1 MSRNFPRLALI
12 LAAALWAAACES
24 TKSANPLSPTVAGPI
39 PGVNITQPKLL
50 EPGSGWEVNA
60 DKQPLTLLIENA
72 SSNGVRPLSYLFEVA
87 TDPNFRS
94 KVLSKSGVAP
104 GPGGR
109 TSLTLASKLPA
120 NKTYYW
126 HARAQDGANT
136 GAFSPTVSFKLME
149 PVVIERPVPISPVNG
164 DQTDTTPVLRFRN
177 AERSGPVGS
186 ISYRVEVSRNT
197 QFTAIAWNGR
207 TGEHSGSDTTIT
219 AAGLAAGTTYFWRA
233 RASDSSHNGPWS
245 STTHFVTAASPD
257 DGGGGG
263 GGGGGGFGG
272 SCASRDGDYI
282 ARCISAKYPR
292 YLRAGVTLSQRKANM
307 TFLRNRMIEAAICG
321 GLDVGL
327 NLKRGGP
334 DISIDFVAERR
345 GGTTIGHDIGIDY
358 DNTSRPLRLT
368 WSHWPRGDYKRYSPR
383 PTCQ

>member
-1 MSRNFPRLALI
+1 MSRNFPRLALVF
-12 LAAALWAAACES
+12 AATLWVAACES

-50 EPGSGWEVNA
+50 EPGNGWEVNA

-94 KVLSKSGVAP
+94 KVLSKGGVAP

-109 TSLTLASKLPA
+109 TSLRLANRLPA

-126 HARAQDGANT
+126 HALAGDGANT
-136 GAFSPTVSFKLME
+136 GTFSPTVSFKLME
-149 PVVIERPVPISPVNG
+149 PIVIDRPVPISPVNG
-164 DQTDTTPVLRFRN
+164 EQTDTTPVLRFRN
-177 AERSGPVGS
+177 ADRSGPVGA
-186 ISYRVEVSRNT
+186 ISYRAQVSRNT
-197 QFTAIAWNGR
+197 QFTALVWTGR
-207 TGEHSGSDTTIT
+207 TGEHNGSDTTIQ
-219 AAGLAAGTTYFWRA
+219 AGTLTAGSTFFWRV
-233 RASDSSHNGPWS
+233 RAEASGHDGPWS
-245 STTHFVTAASPD
+245 NTTHLVTAAAPD
-257 DGGGGG
+257 DGGG

-272 SCASRDGDYI
+272 SCASRDGNYI

-307 TFLRNRMIEAAICG
+307 MFLRDRMIEAAICG

-334 DISIDFVAERR
+334 EISVDFVAERR

-358 DNTSRPLRLT
+358 DNTSAPLRLW
-368 WSHWPRGDYKRYSPR
+368 WSNRPRGDYKRYPTR
-383 PTCQ
+383 PNCQ

>member
-12 LAAALWAAACES
+12 LAATLWAAACES

-94 KVLSKSGVAP
+94 KVLSRGGVAP
-104 GPGGR
+104 GSGGR
-109 TSLTLASKLPA
+109 TSLRLASKLPA

-164 DQTDTTPVLRFRN
+164 GQTDTTPVLRFRN

-207 TGEHSGSDTTIT
+207 TGEHGGSDTTIT
-219 AAGLAAGTTYFWRA
+219 TGALAAGTTYFWRA
-233 RASDSSHNGPWS
+233 RASDSRHDGPWS
-245 STTHFVTAASPD
+245 STTHFVTAAPPD
-257 DGGGGG
+257 DGGG

-292 YLRAGVTLSQRKANM
+292 YLRAGVTLSKRKANM
-307 TFLRNRMIEAAICG
+307 AFLRNRMIEAAICG

-368 WSHWPRGDYKRYSPR
+368 WSHWPRGDYKRYLPR
-383 PTCQ
+383 PTCP

>member
-1 MSRNFPRLALI
+1 MIRNFPRLALI
-12 LAAALWAAACES
+12 LAATLTVTACES

-94 KVLSKSGVAP
+94 KVLSK
-104 GPGGR
+104 
-109 TSLTLASKLPA
+109 
-120 NKTYYW
+120 
-126 HARAQDGANT
+126 DGANT

-164 DQTDTTPVLRFRN
+164 DQTDTTPTLRFRN
-177 AERSGPVGS
+177 ADRSGPVGS
-186 ISYRVEVSRNT
+186 ISYRVEVSRNA

-207 TGEHSGSDTTIT
+207 TGERGGSDTTIT
-219 AAGLAAGTTYFWRA
+219 TGALAAGTTYFWRA
-233 RASDSSHNGPWS
+233 RASDSSHDGPWS
-245 STTHFVTAASPD
+245 NATHFVTAAAAPPPD
-257 DGGGGG
+257 DG

-272 SCASRDGDYI
+272 SCASRDGNYI

-292 YLRAGVTLSQRKANM
+292 YLRAGVTLSQRQANM
-307 TFLRNRMIEAAICG
+307 MFLRDRMIEAAICG

-334 DISIDFVAERR
+334 AISIDFVAERR

-358 DNTSRPLRLT
+358 DNTSAPLRLW
-368 WSHWPRGDYKRYSPR
+368 WSNRPRGDYKRYPTR

>member
-1 MSRNFPRLALI
+1 MIRNFPRLALI
-12 LAAALWAAACES
+12 LAATLTVTACES

-94 KVLSKSGVAP
+94 KVLSKGGVAP
-104 GPGGR
+104 GRGGR
-109 TSLTLASKLPA
+109 TSLRLANKLPA
-120 NKTYYW
+120 NRTYYW
-126 HARAQDGANT
+126 RALAGDGANT

-164 DQTDTTPVLRFRN
+164 DQTDTTPTLRFRN
-177 AERSGPVGS
+177 ADRSGPVGS
-186 ISYRVEVSRNT
+186 ISYRVEVSRNA

-207 TGEHSGSDTTIT
+207 TGERGGSDTTIT
-219 AAGLAAGTTYFWRA
+219 TGALAAGTTYFWRA
-233 RASDSSHNGPWS
+233 RASDSSHDGPWS
-245 STTHFVTAASPD
+245 NATHFVTAAAAPPPD
-257 DGGGGG
+257 DG

-272 SCASRDGDYI
+272 SCASRDGNYI

-292 YLRAGVTLSQRKANM
+292 YLRAGVTLSQRQANM
-307 TFLRNRMIEAAICG
+307 MFLRDRMIEAAICG

-334 DISIDFVAERR
+334 AISIDFVAERR

-358 DNTSRPLRLT
+358 DNTSAPLRLW
-368 WSHWPRGDYKRYSPR
+368 WSNRPRGDYKRYPTR